1 MGTASAIRAL
11 GDAAHR
17 AALARASLLGVDA
30 CPSYGRRLVDE
41 GTLAASVVNPA
52 NTGQAIELL
61 HAFWVGGRPLPLRSF
76 TAPTPYP
83 PR

>member
-1 MGTASAIRAL
+1 MPCAAQSNAAL
-11 GDAAHR
+11 GK
-17 AALARASLLGVDA
+17 AALLGMDA
-30 CPSYGRRLVDE
+30 CPTYGRRLVDE

-61 HAFWVGGRPLPLRSF
+61 HGFWTAGRPLPLRSF
-76 TAPTPYP
+76 TTPSPYP